1 MNKNKF
7 VFISIGLIILFI
19 LITNMMHSHLV
30 RSGMMLNR
38 PSMQKEALVKTSHIF
53 VDAQVSEEL
62 TSYINNNHLPCLQCH
77 EINTNKVGPAY
88 VTIAQKY
95 IGKENANLILAS
107 HIANGYGA
115 MPGELANTLQAN
127 DLANLIIRITKN
139 MAEK

>member
-1 MNKNKF
+1 MKKNKF

-19 LITNMMHSHLV
+19 VITNMMHSRLV
-30 RSGMMLNR
+30 KSGMMFNNQ
-38 PSMQKEALVKTSHIF
+38 SLVKETTVRSSNIF
-53 VDAQVSEEL
+53 VDAQVSDEL
-62 TSYINNNHLPCLQCH
+62 TAYINNNHLPCLQCH

-95 IGKENANLILAS
+95 WGKENAAVTLAG

-115 MPGELANTLQAN
+115 MPGELANTTQAN
-127 DLANLIIRITKN
+127 NLANLIIRITKN